1 MPICKRIFICIL
13 STIAFAICTPYTA
26 NAADA
31 LAQKEQLLSHS
42 RWTVSFVPYGWL
54 AFLKG
59 DQTVRGRS
67 VEIDVDPI
75 ELFEHLD
82 RVPWMSYAEAR
93 KGPLALYN
101 DIFYA
106 SLGIDASRSG
116 FLGGAAVDAT
126 LGVDFEQA
134 VIELGGAYEVAKW
147 SSGSGGSVKDS
158 LSFVRSTA
166 VDVLAGARYWR
177 QEMAINL
184 AVTGTLDPTGLD
196 ISGARAIARS
206 GDVDWIDPLVGVRVR
221 HQLGPGQE
229 LMLRADVGGFGVG
242 SDFSWNV
249 VAAYSWDVCVR
260 DGVTYAGVLGYRA
273 LSVDYVKGSGLNR
286 YEYDVLQHGPL
297 MGLAIKF

>member
-1 MPICKRIFICIL
+1 MRICKRFFICIL
-13 STIAFAICTPYTA
+13 GIIAFAICTPHTA

-31 LAQKEQLLSHS
+31 AAQEEQILSHS

-59 DQTVRGRS
+59 DQTIRGRS

-106 SLGIDASRSG
+106 SLGVEASRAG

-126 LGVDFEQA
+126 LGVGFEQA

-147 SSGSGGSVKDS
+147 ASPGGSVKDS
-158 LSFVRSTA
+158 HGFARSTA

-177 QEMAINL
+177 QDMAIHL

-196 ISGARAIARS
+196 ISGGRALARS
-206 GDVDWIDPLVGVRVR
+206 GNVDWIDPLVGLRVR
-221 HQLGPGQE
+221 RQLAPGQE
-229 LMLRADVGGFGVG
+229 IMLRADVGGFGVG
-242 SDFSWNV
+242 SDFSWNAL
-249 VAAYSWDVCVR
+249 AAYIWDVCVR
-260 DGVTYAGVLGYRA
+260 DGVTYSGVLGYRA
-273 LSVDYVKGSGLNR
+273 LSVDYVKGSGVNR
-286 YEYDVLQHGPL
+286 YEYDMLQHGPL